1 MASAWGRGQSVPRT
15 VPDTDKDR
23 KDRHFGLCINF
34 YDGEAAAAGKNGNN
48 YQYLE
53 FGADTDSWQYLNGA
67 AVAKQKYTKIQVMYL
82 YNRNAN
88 RAYFTGLSFFK
99 ERYGNTFVYDDEGNI
114 VRATD
119 KQRKPAVSSMTAATT

>member
-1 MASAWGRGQSVPRT
+1 M
-15 VPDTDKDR
+15 
-23 KDRHFGLCINF
+23 
-34 YDGEAAAAGKNGNN
+34 AAGKNGNSC
-48 YQYLE
+48 QYLE

-99 ERYGNTFVYDDEGNI
+99 ERYGTTFVYDDEGTSSGP
-114 VRATD
+114 RTRR
-119 KQRKPAVSSMTAATT
+119 RKPAVLSMTAATT

>member
-34 YDGEAAAAGKNGNN
+34 YDGEAAAAGKNGNS

-67 AVAKQKYTKIQVMYL
+67 AVAKQKYTKIQVMYCT
-82 YNRNAN
+82 
-88 RAYFTGLSFFK
+88 TGTPTGRTSQACPSSRRDTAIPSFMMMRQHRQGHGQG
-99 ERYGNTFVYDDEGNI
+99 EENQQLRV
-114 VRATD
+114 
-119 KQRKPAVSSMTAATT
+119 